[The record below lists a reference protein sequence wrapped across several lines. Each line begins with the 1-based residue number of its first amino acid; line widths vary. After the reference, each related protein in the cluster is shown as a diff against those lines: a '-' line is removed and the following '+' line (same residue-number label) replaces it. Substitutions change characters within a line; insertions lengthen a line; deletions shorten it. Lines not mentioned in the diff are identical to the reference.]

1 MCNPGFTDNLVQ
13 RIHLMRK
20 PRICGM
26 SRVVTRSSVK
36 PYTKAYLEYRDTE
49 SISFDDLSITSMPK
63 N

>member
-1 MCNPGFTDNLVQ
+1 MCDPGFTDNLVQ

-20 PRICGM
+20 PRICGLC
-26 SRVVTRSSVK
+26 RFVTRSCVK
-36 PYTKAYLEYRDTE
+36 PCTKTYLEYRDTE